1 MTTALW
7 LQDLRN
13 STGALLTSPTTSRR
27 SASRTHME
35 TSRRKTTTSD
45 GGMKG
50 ERRRVSF
57 LVELLI
63 CGKSNVSPVHVLK
76 IT

>member
-13 STGALLTSPTTSRR
+13 STDASLTSPTTSRH

-45 GGMKG
+45 GGIKG
-50 ERRRVSF
+50 NREREFGF
-57 LVELLI
+57 LL
-63 CGKSNVSPVHVLK
+63 NVDSV
-76 IT
+76 

>member
-1 MTTALW
+1 MGHLDNLGFFSPAGMITALW

-13 STGALLTSPTTSRR
+13 STDASPTSPTTSRR

-35 TSRRKTTTSD
+35 TSRRRITTSD

-50 ERRRVSF
+50 NREF
-57 LVELLI
+57 D
-63 CGKSNVSPVHVLK
+63 
-76 IT
+76 